1 MGWLPGYKAGSPD
14 PLPRQGGAA
23 PGLRCDQDRPPATGC
38 SQTPEKMAGPWTLS
52 LLCGLLAATLAEATL
67 SPAAV
72 LTLGPEVIKEQL
84 TQKLEDHNATTI
96 LQQLPLLS
104 AMREKPARNFP
115 LLINLMNTI
124 LKSIIWL
131 KVTSAS
137 ILQLQVQPSTSYQ
150 EIMVKIP
157 LNMVAGLNTPLVKTI
172 VEFHMESEAQ
182 ALVRVERSDS
192 GPSRPVLRECSS
204 SGSSLRIRLLHRL
217 SILVNSLA
225 KKVMNLLVP
234 ALPKMVKTELCP
246 VIEAAFDDMYA
257 DLLKLV
263 KVPIPLGPGGLQFD
277 PLSPTI
283 EKNVIQLNLE
293 AKVLDSKGKVTIRF
307 NSSETSLTVPVP
319 ANAAFSLIVRQ
330 DVVNAMVATL
340 LPSEKIVILLDYVLP
355 ELARELK
362 SSLEKISK
370 QIADRLDNT
379 QMVETVTQEVPY
391 LHLTPG
397 STKAAQQIVM
407 DIFATNRDRRPLFT
421 LGIEANS
428 EVQFYSEGDRLMLNF
443 NGISFDRI
451 QLMNS
456 DIDIFNPELLKDV
469 ISKILQ
475 AELLPNQNSKLRTGI
490 PVSIVSALG
499 YEEAH
504 WSSAQGA
511 VLLIPYS

>member
-1 MGWLPGYKAGSPD
+1 
-14 PLPRQGGAA
+14 
-23 PGLRCDQDRPPATGC
+23 
-38 SQTPEKMAGPWTLS
+38 MAGPWTLS

-72 LTLGPEVIKEQL
+72 LSLGPEVIKEQL
-84 TQKLEDHNATTI
+84 TQKLEDRNATII
-96 LQQLPLLS
+96 LEQLPLLN
-104 AMREKPARNFP
+104 AMQEKPAEGFP
-115 LLINLMNTI
+115 PLSRLMNSI

-137 ILQLQVQPSTSYQ
+137 ILQLQVQPSTYYQ

-182 ALVRVERSDS
+182 ALVRVERNNS
-192 GPSRPVLRECSS
+192 GPSRLVLSKCSS
-204 SGSSLRIRLLHRL
+204 SGSSLRIHLLHRL
-217 SILVNSLA
+217 SFLVNTLA

-234 ALPKMVKTELCP
+234 ALPQMVKTELCP

-263 KVPIPLGPGGLQFD
+263 KVPIPLSPGGLQFD
-277 PLSPTI
+277 PLTLTI
-283 EKNVIQLNLE
+283 EESVIQLNLE
-293 AKVLDSKGKVTIRF
+293 AKVLDSKGKVTSRF
-307 NSSETSLTVPVP
+307 NSLETALMVPTP
-319 ANAAFSLIVRQ
+319 SNAAFSLLLRQ
-330 DVVNAMVATL
+330 DVVNAMVAAL
-340 LPSEKIVILLDYVLP
+340 LPSEKLVILLDYVLP
-355 ELARELK
+355 EVARELK

-370 QIADRLDNT
+370 QIADKLDNT
-379 QMVETVTQEVPY
+379 QMVKMVVQEVPY

-397 STKAAQQIVM
+397 STKAAQQIIM
-407 DIFATNRDRRPLFT
+407 DIFATNRDLHPLFT

-443 NGISFDRI
+443 NDISFDRI

-456 DIDIFNPELLKDV
+456 DIGIFSPELLKDV
-469 ISKILQ
+469 IRKILH

-490 PVSIVSALG
+490 PLSIVSALR
-499 YEEAH
+499 YEAAH
-504 WSSAQGA
+504 WSSAQDT
-511 VLLIPYS
+511 LMLTPDSNSF